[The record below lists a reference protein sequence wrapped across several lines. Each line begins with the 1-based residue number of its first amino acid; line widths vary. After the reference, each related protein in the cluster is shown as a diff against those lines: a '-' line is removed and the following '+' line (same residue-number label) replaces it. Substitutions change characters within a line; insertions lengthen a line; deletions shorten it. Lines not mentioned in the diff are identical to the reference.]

1 MGFFE
6 RAWDSAGHEYGRARA
21 EQYGRW
27 AKVLRALQLLAC
39 VLLALGIVFLWS
51 NR

>member
-1 MGFFE
+1 MSFFE
-6 RAWDSAGHEYGRARA
+6 RAWHSAAHEYGRARA

-27 AKVLRALQLLAC
+27 AKLGNALGVVLC
-39 VLLALGIVFLWS
+39 VALALGIIFLWS